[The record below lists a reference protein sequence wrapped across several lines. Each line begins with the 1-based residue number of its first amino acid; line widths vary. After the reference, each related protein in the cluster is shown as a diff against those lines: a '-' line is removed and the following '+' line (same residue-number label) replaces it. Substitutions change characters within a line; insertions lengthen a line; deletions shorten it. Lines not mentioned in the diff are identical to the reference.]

1 MDLDCEIKTLFR
13 DHNLGC
19 KHGCISAID
28 WFFENEEMGII
39 LEDDILPDHSFF
51 KYCEDLLIKHY
62 DDNTVIHINGA
73 NFSNDKLENDCSYF
87 FSNLPVI
94 WRWATW

>member
-1 MDLDCEIKTLFR
+1 VDWDCEIKTLFR

-73 NFSNDKLENDCSYF
+73 NF
-87 FSNLPVI
+87 
-94 WRWATW
+94 